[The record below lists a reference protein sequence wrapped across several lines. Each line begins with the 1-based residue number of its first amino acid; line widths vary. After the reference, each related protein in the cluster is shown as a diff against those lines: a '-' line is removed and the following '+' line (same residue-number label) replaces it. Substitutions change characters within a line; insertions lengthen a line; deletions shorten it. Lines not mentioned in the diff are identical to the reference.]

1 MPEIKL
7 TPDELRYI
15 ALLQDL
21 TGVTVRDCII
31 DGNTNTVIYIVN
43 PGEAGIAVG
52 REGINVKR
60 LREILGKNI
69 EIVEWADTLE
79 DLVKNLF
86 LPARVLGTKLL
97 SAANGRKILY
107 VTVEPKDKGLA
118 IGRGGRNVNKAR
130 LVLKRYYDIDVV
142 TIV

>member
-7 TPDELRYI
+7 TPEELRHM

-31 DGNTNTVIYIVN
+31 DTNSNTVIYIVN
-43 PGEAGIAVG
+43 PGQAGIAVG
-52 REGINVKR
+52 RNGVNVKR
-60 LREILGKNI
+60 LREILNKNV
-69 EIVEWADTLE
+69 EIVEWADSLE

-86 LPARVLGTKLL
+86 LPARVLGMKLL
-97 SAANGRKILY
+97 SAANGRKILF
-107 VTVEPKDKGLA
+107 VTVDPRDKGLA
-118 IGRGGRNVNKAR
+118 IGKGGRNVNKAR